1 MSVGYVIMY
10 LRISAVL
17 IPTIVSKEA
26 KRVEYTKFSR
36 EQLLNRIHGLEMLTR
51 EMLKEREQETRL
63 EYAWTGNLGHWYWNI
78 KTNEVTFNSLK
89 VTTLGYDKSEIPEH
103 VTYQFFTDKLHP
115 EDLQNA
121 MEVMRNHLHGKAE
134 VYEAEYR
141 IKAKDGSYK
150 WYYDRGKITQYDDKG
165 NPVFLAGIVFDIT
178 EKKEMQLELEDKNRI
193 LSEMSSIDGLTK
205 IGNHRTLVEH
215 LKAEIAETSRTSNP
229 LSIALFDVDDF
240 KKVND
245 SKGHVYGDQV
255 LVDVASIIKK
265 SIRGTDFAG
274 RYGGEEFMII
284 FLNTTLSVADKI
296 SERIR
301 KAVEEHIFL
310 DGLRITISGGT
321 SQYNNETIT
330 ELVHSADTKLYTA
343 KRNGKNQIVSRL

>member
-1 MSVGYVIMY
+1 MD
-10 LRISAVL
+10 
-17 IPTIVSKEA
+17 
-26 KRVEYTKFSR
+26 YTEFSR
-36 EQLLNRIHGLEMLTR
+36 EQLLDRIKSLEMLTQ
-51 EMLKEREQETRL
+51 ELLNEKEQETRL

-115 EDLQNA
+115 EDFQKAMNA
-121 MEVMRNHLHGKAE
+121 MRDHLYGKAD
-134 VYEAEYR
+134 VYEIEYR
-141 IKAKDGSYK
+141 IKAKDGTFK
-150 WYYDRGKITQYDDKG
+150 WYYDRGRITQYDNGK
-165 NPVFLAGIVFDIT
+165 PVFLAGIVFDIT
-178 EKKEMQLELEDKNRI
+178 EKKETQLELEYKNRI
-193 LSEMSSIDGLTK
+193 LSEISSIDGLTK
-205 IGNHRTLVEH
+205 IGNHRTLIEH
-215 LKAEIAETSRTSNP
+215 LKAEIAETSRTSNQ
-229 LSIALFDVDDF
+229 LSIALFDIDDF

-255 LVDVASIIKK
+255 LVDIASIITK

-274 RYGGEEFMII
+274 RYGGEEFMVI
-284 FLNTTLSVADKI
+284 FPNTTLSVASKI

-301 KAVEEHIFL
+301 QAVEDYKFV

-343 KRNGKNQIVSRL
+343 KRNGKNQIVSDAKF